1 MKNIKRNCLGIYFIL
16 SVTSFCFSQEVNV
29 AEEND
34 MKIVQVLV
42 DEADIGSVIG
52 KRGNIANAIRTII
65 QASSYHNKDSKV
77 RINFDAK

>member
-1 MKNIKRNCLGIYFIL
+1 MQLVELTEYLVKSLVSNKDA
-16 SVTSFCFSQEVNV
+16 VEVNV

-42 DEADIGSVIG
+42 DESDIGSVIG
-52 KRGNIANAIRTII
+52 KRGSIANAIRTII